1 MSLLATTDDAEQVA
15 MSWMQKRYGNKL
27 GKVKFIEVMGENGV
41 WSVRANVKLSTGL
54 LAFKPH
60 VVQVKIDSNSTEI
73 LGYSE
78 AEIQNKAD

>member
-27 GKVKFIEVMGENGV
+27 GKVKFVEVMGENGV
-41 WSVRANVKLSTGL
+41 WTVKANVKLSTGP

-60 VVQVKIDSNSTEI
+60 LVQVKIDSNSTEI